1 MGNII
6 VKNHTFQNELTKLDR
21 MLKEK
26 GTKLELQM
34 VEEDGGLFGWGNHK
48 VTGSEFNK
56 SIKEIQGNF
65 ININNA
71 LTKIHNEFRSVYNTF
86 DTLDKEY
93 IAGILSAL
101 IESEQASND
110 IKKTQEGLKN
120 NGVRLERTVT
130 TLVEFKKKITNEID
144 NLKNIVFQLDPT
156 STCDYKHLQDID
168 TIWTDVESHKKEL
181 QSLHSQLSNFIE
193 KVSYE
198 TNNINDKVSALIS
211 YRKSLESLLHL
222 KDVDDIWTD
231 VESHKKELQSLHSQL
246 SNFIEKVSYE
256 TNNINDK
263 VSALIS
269 YRKSLESLLHLQD
282 IDTIWTDVENL
293 KVRLE
298 NAENSIFLNQIEIE
312 KINSKILEIVESDK
326 VRRTRVDK
334 RINIAYWLTGT
345 SLTMIVVNIVLQLL
359 GIL

>member
-1 MGNII
+1 
-6 VKNHTFQNELTKLDR
+6 

-222 KDVDDIWTD
+222 
-231 VESHKKELQSLHSQL
+231 
-246 SNFIEKVSYE
+246 
-256 TNNINDK
+256 
-263 VSALIS
+263 
-269 YRKSLESLLHLQD
+269 QD

>member
-130 TLVEFKKKITNEID
+130 TLVEFKNKITNEID

-168 TIWTDVESHKKEL
+168 TIWADVESHKAEL
-181 QSLHSQLSNFIE
+181 NSIHYQLSDFII
-193 KVSYE
+193 KVLDD
-198 TNNINDKVSALIS
+198 TNVINDKLSELTS
-211 YRKSLESLLHL
+211 YRE
-222 KDVDDIWTD
+222 
-231 VESHKKELQSLHSQL
+231 
-246 SNFIEKVSYE
+246 
-256 TNNINDK
+256 
-263 VSALIS
+263 
-269 YRKSLESLLHLQD
+269 SLESLLHLQD
-282 IDTIWTDVENL
+282 IDTIWSDVESI
-293 KVRLE
+293 KARLA
-298 NAENSIFLNQIEIE
+298 NAENSIFFNQIEIE

-345 SLTMIVVNIVLQLL
+345 SLTMIVANVVLQLL

>member
-130 TLVEFKKKITNEID
+130 TLVEFKNKITNEID

-168 TIWTDVESHKKEL
+168 TIWADVESHKAEL
-181 QSLHSQLSNFIE
+181 NSIHYQLSDFII
-193 KVSYE
+193 KVLDD
-198 TNNINDKVSALIS
+198 TNVINDKLSELTS
-211 YRKSLESLLHL
+211 YRESLESLLHL
-222 KDVDDIWTD
+222 QDVDAIWSD
-231 VESHKKELQSLHSQL
+231 VESHKAELNSIHYQL
-246 SNFIEKVSYE
+246 SDFIIKVLDD
-256 TNNINDK
+256 TNVINDK
-263 VSALIS
+263 LSELTS
-269 YRKSLESLLHLQD
+269 YRESLESLLHLQD
-282 IDTIWTDVENL
+282 IDTIWSDVESI
-293 KVRLE
+293 KARLA
-298 NAENSIFLNQIEIE
+298 NAENSIFFNQIEIE

-345 SLTMIVVNIVLQLL
+345 SLTMIVANVVLQLL

>member
-6 VKNHTFQNELTKLDR
+6 VKNHTFQNELAKLDR
-21 MLKEK
+21 MLKQK
-26 GTKLELQM
+26 DTELNFQM
-34 VEEDGGLFGWGNHK
+34 VKESGGLFGWGEHK
-48 VTGSEFNK
+48 VTGQELNQ
-56 SIKEIQGNF
+56 SIKEVQRNF
-65 ININNA
+65 ININTTF
-71 LTKIHNEFRSVYNTF
+71 TKIHKEFRSVYNTLV
-86 DTLDKEY
+86 TLDKEY
-93 IAGILSAL
+93 IADIHSAL
-101 IESEQASND
+101 IESEQASNN
-110 IKKTQEGLKN
+110 IKKTQEELKN
-120 NGVRLERTVT
+120 NSVNLKRTVN
-130 TLVEFKKKITNEID
+130 TLVEFKNKITNEID

-168 TIWTDVESHKKEL
+168 AIWSDVESHTKEL
-181 QSLHSQLSNFIE
+181 DVLHSVLSNFIKNSSE
-193 KVSYE
+193 E

-263 VSALIS
+263 ISALIS
-269 YRKSLESLLHLQD
+269 YRKSLESLLHLKD

-345 SLTMIVVNIVLQLL
+345 SLTMIVANVVLQLL

>member
-168 TIWTDVESHKKEL
+168 TIWTDVE
-181 QSLHSQLSNFIE
+181 
-193 KVSYE
+193 
-198 TNNINDKVSALIS
+198 
-211 YRKSLESLLHL
+211 
-222 KDVDDIWTD
+222 
-231 VESHKKELQSLHSQL
+231 
-246 SNFIEKVSYE
+246 
-256 TNNINDK
+256 
-263 VSALIS
+263 
-269 YRKSLESLLHLQD
+269 
-282 IDTIWTDVENL
+282 NL

>member
-21 MLKEK
+21 MLKQK
-26 GTKLELQM
+26 DIELNFQM
-34 VEEDGGLFGWGNHK
+34 VKESGGLFGWGEHK
-48 VTGSEFNK
+48 VTGQELNQ
-56 SIKEIQGNF
+56 SIKEVQRNF
-65 ININNA
+65 ININTTF
-71 LTKIHNEFRSVYNTF
+71 TKIHKEFRSVYNTLV
-86 DTLDKEY
+86 TLDKEY
-93 IAGILSAL
+93 IAGIIS
-101 IESEQASND
+101 ASND

-120 NGVRLERTVT
+120 NSVNLERTVN

-168 TIWTDVESHKKEL
+168 TIWADVELHTKEL
-181 QSLHSQLSNFIE
+181 DVLHSVLSNFIKNSSE
-193 KVSYE
+193 E

-222 KDVDDIWTD
+222 KDIDDIWTD

-263 VSALIS
+263 ISALIS
-269 YRKSLESLLHLQD
+269 YRKSLESLLHLKD

-345 SLTMIVVNIVLQLL
+345 SLTMIVANVVLQLL